1 MMDDLEMVARAKRQ
15 VEFKVAELKTVI
27 CRWTNGQD

>member
-15 VEFKVAELKTVI
+15 VKFKVAELKTVSEP
-27 CRWTNGQD
+27 NGQD

>member
-15 VEFKVAELKTVI
+15 VEFKVAELKAVI
-27 CRWTNGQD
+27 CSEPNGQD